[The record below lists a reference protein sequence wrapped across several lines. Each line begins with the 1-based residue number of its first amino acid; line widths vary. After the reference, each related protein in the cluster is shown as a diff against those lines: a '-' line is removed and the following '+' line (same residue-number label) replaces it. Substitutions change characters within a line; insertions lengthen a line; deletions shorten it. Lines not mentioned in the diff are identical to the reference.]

1 MRKIIIPLF
10 VAVAAFAAVAC
21 SKAKSDT
28 SDLSDLSL
36 FSGEPLI
43 IEVGH
48 PEFDINGEDPQT
60 KISFNGSNLK
70 HKFDAGDYFHLYS
83 FKEDGSLLTD
93 WGNLTTTA
101 GGAYARFRG
110 VIPDGYGTDT
120 HGDKFRAF
128 YHSGNTENMA
138 WSGSRYECKF
148 NIPAE
153 QDGTGLKYCIF
164 CNSNDPTFSLDG
176 EGKPKLTLQFK
187 CYNGLCYF
195 NLTGG
200 DVRTIRVTV
209 KHAIKDNY
217 NLASSGDKKDL
228 TLTAA
233 RALSGGGS
241 KTVTITNG
249 GSVLSGDIFFAT
261 RQTIGSDANGYAYL
275 TFEFINSA
283 GKVCTKYKVLAEGYD
298 KATGKATKYNNISQ
312 YFTLMNFG
320 TIDLT
325 SATFVDPS

>member
-1 MRKIIIPLF
+1 MRKYLIPLY
-10 VAVAAFAAVAC
+10 VAVAVFAAFSC
-21 SKAKSDT
+21 SKETVDIS
-28 SDLSDLSL
+28 S
-36 FSGEPLI
+36 FEGEPLV
-43 IEVGH
+43 IEVAP
-48 PEFDINGEDPQT
+48 PEFDINDGDAKT

-70 HKFDAGDYFHLYS
+70 HKFDAGDFFHLYS
-83 FKEDGSLLTD
+83 YKADGSILTD
-93 WGNLTTTA
+93 WGNFTTDA
-101 GGAYARFRG
+101 GGAWARFHG
-110 VIPDGYGTDT
+110 VIPDGYSSAT

-128 YHSGNTENMA
+128 YHSESSEDMT

-148 NIPAE
+148 NIPSE

-164 CNSNDPTFSLDG
+164 ANSNEPTFTIED
-176 EGKPKLTLQFK
+176 GKPKLTLQFR

-200 DVRTIRVTV
+200 DVRTIKVTV
-209 KHAIKDNY
+209 KHAIKDNF
-217 NLASSGDKKDL
+217 NLVSSGSKKDL
-228 TLTAA
+228 VLTAD

-241 KTVTITNG
+241 KIVTISNG

-261 RQTIGSDANGYAYL
+261 RQTNGSDTNGYAYL
-275 TFEFINSA
+275 IFEFVNGS
-283 GKVCTKYKVLAEGYD
+283 GQVCTKYKVLAEGHNTSTGT
-298 KATGKATKYNNISQ
+298 ATTYKNISQ

>member
-1 MRKIIIPLF
+1 MVGCYNMRKVIIPLY
-10 VAVAAFAAVAC
+10 VAVAAFAAFAC
-21 SKAKSDT
+21 SKETPDISSFA
-28 SDLSDLSL
+28 
-36 FSGEPLI
+36 GEPLV
-43 IEVGH
+43 IEVAP
-48 PEFDINGEDPQT
+48 PEFDVNGGDPQT

-83 FKEDGSLLTD
+83 YKDDGSVLTD
-93 WGNLTTTA
+93 WSNFTTDA
-101 GGAYARFRG
+101 GGAWARFHG
-110 VIPDGYGTDT
+110 TIPDGYSSET
-120 HGDKFRAF
+120 HGDMFRAF
-128 YHSGNTENMA
+128 YHSGNTENMT
-138 WSGSRYECKF
+138 WSGSRFECKF
-148 NIPAE
+148 NIPSQ

-164 CNSNDPTFSLDG
+164 CNSNDPTFTIED
-176 EGKPKLTLQFK
+176 GKPKLGLQFR

-209 KHAIKDNY
+209 KHAIKDIY
-217 NLASSGDKKDL
+217 NLVSSGDKKDI

-233 RALSGGGS
+233 RNLSGGGS
-241 KTVTITNG
+241 KTVTISNG

-261 RQTIGSDANGYAYL
+261 RQTNGSATNGYAYL
-275 TFEFINSA
+275 TFEFENGS

-298 KATGKATKYNNISQ
+298 TATGTATTYKNISQ

-320 TIDLT
+320 TIDLS

>member
-1 MRKIIIPLF
+1 MKKLFIPLYVT
-10 VAVAAFAAVAC
+10 VAVFAALAC
-21 SKAKSDT
+21 SKETVDISSFA
-28 SDLSDLSL
+28 
-36 FSGEPLI
+36 GEPLV
-43 IEVGH
+43 IEVAP
-48 PEFDINGEDPQT
+48 PEFDVNGGDSQT

-83 FKEDGSLLTD
+83 YTDDGSVLTD
-93 WGNLTTTA
+93 WSNFTTDA
-101 GGAYARFRG
+101 GGAWARFHG
-110 VIPDGYGTDT
+110 VIPDGYASGT

-138 WSGSRYECKF
+138 WNSSQSRFECKF
-148 NIPAE
+148 NIPSQ

-164 CNSNDPTFSLDG
+164 ANSNEPTFTIED
-176 EGKPKLTLQFK
+176 GKPKLALQFR
-187 CYNGLCYF
+187 CYNGLCYL
-195 NLTGG
+195 NLVGG

-209 KHAIKDNY
+209 HHALKDNF
-217 NLASSGDKKDL
+217 NLVSSGANKDIV
-228 TLTAA
+228 LTAV

-241 KTVTITNG
+241 KTVTISNG

-261 RQTIGSDANGYAYL
+261 RQTNGSATNGYAYL
-275 TFEFINSA
+275 VFEFENGS
-283 GKVCTKYKVLAEGYD
+283 GQVCTKYKVLAEGHNTSTGT
-298 KATGKATKYNNISQ
+298 ATTYKNISQ